1 MSGILDR
8 TPKGS
13 SGSCCRYE
21 YCTRIYNS
29 IRVVRSYDIFFTKI
43 HCYYEDKIIF
53 FNSLKILV

>member
-53 FNSLKILV
+53 LIH